1 MRLFLLTL
9 CLVAHLPTLAQIGGR
24 QTFSFL
30 TLPANARVAA
40 LGAVNLT
47 ADHRD
52 PSLFLANPALSSDS
66 AHAHVSLQL
75 FTLRPGA
82 TQTVLTGLL
91 RRGRHGRLGLGLQY
105 LGYGPLDGYDATGAP
120 TGTFAAADYALTL
133 NYAHTIAPFTLGANL
148 KLAGSVLGQYS
159 ATAVLVDV
167 GGAFVHPT
175 RDLRF
180 GLAIKNLG
188 VALSNYAPNSDLAL
202 PFDVQLGASFKPAQ
216 MPIRFS
222 FTAHQLFP
230 PGEIV
235 YNDPSQNFVF
245 DNNGN
250 RTVPD
255 VTLADRLSRR
265 LVLGAE
271 LIAHRNVNFRLGYNF
286 LQRRELSLPDRRAL
300 VGFSVGFMVR
310 IKGVEVAYAYN
321 VRHLAGGLSC
331 LALSLDTQKLA
342 KRRKTTR

>member
-1 MRLFLLTL
+1 MRFSLLAL
-9 CLVAHLPTLAQIGGR
+9 LLVAHWPTLAQIGGR

-30 TLPANARVAA
+30 SLPANARVAG
-40 LGAVNLT
+40 LGAVNVT

-52 PSLFLANPALSSDS
+52 PSLFLANPALSTDS

-75 FTLRPGA
+75 FSLRPGA

-105 LGYGPLDGYDATGAP
+105 LGYGPLDGYDPTGAP
-120 TGTFAAADYALTL
+120 TGTFMAADYALTL
-133 NYAHTIAPFTLGANL
+133 NYAHTIAPFSLGASV

-188 VALSNYAPNSDLAL
+188 LALSNYAPGADFAL

-216 MPIRFS
+216 MPLRFS

-230 PGEIV
+230 PGDIA
-235 YNDPSQNFVF
+235 YNDPTQNFVF
-245 DNNGN
+245 DNSGN

-265 LVLGAE
+265 LVLGGE
-271 LIAHRNVNFRLGYNF
+271 LIVHRNVNFRLGYNF
-286 LQRRELSLPDRRAL
+286 LQRRELSLPQRRAL
-300 VGFSVGFMVR
+300 VGVSVGFMVR
-310 IKGVEVAYAYN
+310 IKGLEVAYAYN

-331 LALSLDTQKLA
+331 LALSLDTRKLS